1 MEGFLVY
8 GWLGGAAYLTLI
20 AVTLIIGLRAA
31 LISTPWQPY
40 LIATYAVF
48 VGEIVEGMV
57 VDTDHWRHFFL
68 MLGMIWGLAAASFN
82 FRRRRAWDLYADENH
97 TLTPANMQPQ
107 AL

>member
-20 AVTLIIGLRAA
+20 AVSLIIGLRAA

-48 VGEIVEGMV
+48 GGEIVEGMV
-57 VDTDHWRHFFL
+57 VDTRINVDRCPH
-68 MLGMIWGLAAASFN
+68 A
-82 FRRRRAWDLYADENH
+82 RARGGADCS
-97 TLTPANMQPQ
+97 